1 MPRHRGFFKLSILYT
16 AAFLCGI
23 GSSVAAEPVDFS
35 GKRIELIV
43 SSQAGG
49 GGDVFARGVA
59 ERLGRELP
67 GSPTILVRNV
77 PGGGTVT
84 GANYFQKEAK
94 PDGLTLFM
102 SLSSHLLY
110 STFQGG
116 ASQIQF
122 DPREWISI
130 MGGPSGYVLSG
141 SKVGGITT
149 LQELAEAKQVTWGL
163 SSLLGVG
170 LIYVLGLDLM
180 DIDINPVFNVNGS
193 DATLGFQRGEFKL
206 DTESIAGHLRTTSPL
221 VESGEVFPLMTIGQ
235 PGPDGTVVRD
245 NALPNVPHLIEA
257 YEIIHGAPPTGEKFD
272 YWQKLFGAMI
282 TNSRGIVLPAGTP
295 QEIVDTYS
303 VAIEKALTN
312 PDDKGL
318 ETLIGSGP
326 QFFGEE
332 AQKSFKQSIDDL
344 TPELKEWVTKWLKE
358 KYNVAI

>member
-1 MPRHRGFFKLSILYT
+1 MYT
-16 AAFLCGI
+16 AAFLFGL
-23 GSSVAAEPVDFS
+23 STVATAETNFA

-59 ERLGRELP
+59 ERLGKALP
-67 GSPTILVRNV
+67 GSPTIIIRNV

-110 STFQGG
+110 STFQAG
-116 ASQIQF
+116 APQIQF
-122 DPREWISI
+122 DPKSWISV

-149 LQELAEAKQVTWGL
+149 LQDLAAADKVTWGL

-170 LIYVLGLDLM
+170 LIYVLGLDNM
-180 DIDINPVFNVNGS
+180 GININPVFNVNGS

-221 VESGEVFPLMTIGQ
+221 VETGEVFPLMTVGQ
-235 PGPDGTVVRD
+235 PGPDGTIVRD
-245 NALPNVPHLIEA
+245 PALPNLPHLSEA
-257 YEIIHGAPPTGEKFD
+257 YEILHGKPPSGEK
-272 YWQKLFGAMI
+272 YEIWKKLFGAMI
-282 TNSRGIVLPAGTP
+282 VNSRGIVLPEGTP

-303 VAIEKALTN
+303 VALEKALTN
-312 PDDKGL
+312 PDDPGL
-318 ETLIGSGP
+318 ELLLGSGR
-326 QFFGEE
+326 QYFGKE
-332 AQKSFKQSIDDL
+332 AHESFVKSIDDL
-344 TPELKEWVTKWLKE
+344 TPDLKDWVGTWLKE
-358 KYNVAI
+358 TYNVAM